1 MELKEQ
7 YKIQDVIGYIVLNI
21 VIILNN
27 GILRCDIKH

>member
-1 MELKEQ
+1 MELKVQ
-7 YKIQDVIGYIVLNI
+7 YKIQGVIGYIVLNI

>member
-7 YKIQDVIGYIVLNI
+7 YKIQGVIGYIVLNI